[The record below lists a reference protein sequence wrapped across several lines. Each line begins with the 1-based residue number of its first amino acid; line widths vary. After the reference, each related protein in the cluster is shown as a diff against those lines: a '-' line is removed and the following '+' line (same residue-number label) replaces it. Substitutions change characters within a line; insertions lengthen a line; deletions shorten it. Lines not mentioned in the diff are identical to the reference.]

1 MRLGNSKGQNK
12 GKKYLR
18 KDEIDVVFAVKAEHF
33 NKWFSENYKT
43 LTLYLI
49 DKDIFD
55 NDVFNLT
62 YINIHDNIL
71 FAGLECSDKY
81 KGYLMRAYYTNYINN
96 KSLSTEREYRFCELL
111 DNVDIEDREYSEI
124 VDIDEKRTNLEQ
136 DIFKYVYS
144 KYSLRNF
151 ELFKMYMHLKP
162 AVNYSTLESITGV
175 KAYLI
180 QRIVSKIKK
189 DIQQNKEFQKRR
201 KEVL

>member
-1 MRLGNSKGQNK
+1 MLLFSSTPPNT
-12 GKKYLR
+12 GKKYIKN
-18 KDEIDVVFAVKAEHF
+18 KDQIDSVFAGRAEDF
-33 NKWFSENYKT
+33 NKWFSENYT
-43 LTLYLI
+43 RLYRYLA
-49 DKDIFD
+49 DKQYLEY
-55 NDVFNLT
+55 DVFVDTFEKVYSNVLYSGAEISNYRTYFLT
-62 YINIHDNIL
+62 
-71 FAGLECSDKY
+71 
-81 KGYLMRAYYTNYINN
+81 AYFSMLQTDRVFQN
-96 KSLSTEREYRFCELL
+96 RFCELL

>member
-1 MRLGNSKGQNK
+1 MLLFSSTPPNT
-12 GKKYLR
+12 GKKYIKN
-18 KDEIDVVFAVKAEHF
+18 KDQIDSVFAGRAEDF
-33 NKWFSENYKT
+33 NKWFSENYT
-43 LTLYLI
+43 RLYRYLA
-49 DKDIFD
+49 DKQYLEY
-55 NDVFNLT
+55 DVFVGTFEKVYN
-62 YINIHDNIL
+62 NIL
-71 FAGLECSDKY
+71 YSGAEISNYRTYFLT
-81 KGYLMRAYYTNYINN
+81 AYFSMLQTDRVFQN
-96 KSLSTEREYRFCELL
+96 RFCELL
-111 DNVDIEDREYSEI
+111 DNIDIEDREYSEI